1 MVSIYRDVS
10 SDEQETLRTLSKEE
24 NKPIYRE
31 KKLINE
37 NIENIPTYSKDE
49 AAPTKGDKDPLKK
62 EKC

>member
-37 NIENIPTYSKDE
+37 NIENMMRPPLQRE
-49 AAPTKGDKDPLKK
+49 TKIL
-62 EKC
+62 